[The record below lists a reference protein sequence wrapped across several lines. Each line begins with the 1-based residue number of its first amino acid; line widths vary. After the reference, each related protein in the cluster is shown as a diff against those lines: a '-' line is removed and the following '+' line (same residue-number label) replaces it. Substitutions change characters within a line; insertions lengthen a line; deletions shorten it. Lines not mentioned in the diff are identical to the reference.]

1 MATNEDINT
10 VLENGNNKETNT
22 GNIAQIRNPHK
33 RSNTMETNNSN
44 GALNNNGL
52 LNIKLIPPVEL
63 GLQKRC
69 MTAAFDRVQRLS
81 DKRIELS
88 EQIKEKGEYKDPEE
102 KGGNRQFVAYNQAEM
117 IGLRASFTKVSSDL
131 QDAKIEYSLK
141 KREYTDSVTGNKK
154 IRKQNTQ
161 TSKTEAQII
170 LMQPRLIQEVNAAL
184 SKALKN
190 GSAAAVEELI
200 LFTSLNK
207 LKDFRF
213 SFDKHMPK
221 IDENL
226 FNQISTVGKVKTV
239 VISAAYNFLK
249 QVGLESETGGS
260 TNKASK
266 SEDKNVS
273 SPEVVKEEV
282 K

>member
-1 MATNEDINT
+1 MQHTERTKDMATNEEKNT
-10 VLENGNNKETNT
+10 VSENGNNKETNT
-22 GNIAQIRNPHK
+22 GNIAQISNLHK
-33 RSNTMETNNSN
+33 RSNTMETNNSNSN

-88 EQIKEKGEYKDPEE
+88 EQIKEKGEYKDSDE

-141 KREYTDSVTGNKK
+141 KREYTDSVNGNKK

-184 SKALKN
+184 SKALQN

-200 LFTSLNK
+200 LLSSYNK
-207 LKDFRF
+207 LKDFRI

-239 VISAAYNFLK
+239 VISAAYSFLK
-249 QVGLESETGGS
+249 PFGQKNETRDSS
-260 TNKASK
+260 TQIT
-266 SEDKNVS
+266 
-273 SPEVVKEEV
+273 PEEV